1 MSTLKVNTLDSF
13 SGSEITVD
21 STASLAISNT
31 TAASS
36 ATTGALQVV
45 GGISTQNNLY
55 VGGNAVVT
63 GTLTA
68 NGGTIQLGDGN
79 TDDVAFGGEITSN
92 FVPNASSSYNIGSL
106 SKKWS
111 NMYSDTFTGALTGTA
126 SSATALATGRT
137 IELTGAVTGTSAAF
151 DGTGNLSITTTA
163 TSDPTITLGGDLTG
177 SATLTNLGSATLT
190 ATIAANSV
198 ALGTDTT
205 GNYMDNVTAG
215 TGVTVSHAQSE
226 GSDATISI
234 GQSVATSATPSF
246 DGLTV
251 SGNDFLTIP
260 AGTNSQRGSPS
271 TGSIRYSSTDTTF
284 EGYNG
289 TSWGSLGGVKD
300 IDGDTYITA
309 ETSAGSDEDVLTL
322 VAGGTTG
329 LTVSG
334 STTTVAGNLVVS
346 GTTTSINTETINLA
360 DNTIVLNS
368 NESGTPSQD
377 GGIEVERGT
386 STNKSL
392 LWDETN
398 DKWTVGSETFVAATV
413 EAALTGNVTG
423 DLTGN
428 VTGNTSGSSGSC
440 TGNAATATT
449 AAAWTSGIDVSLVG
463 AVTGSVTGV
472 DGGSNISITTSSN
485 HSHATSEITSF
496 NTEVSNVVQQSVTP
510 AHVVSSS
517 GTEYSNADWG
527 NLTFATGTDGFE
539 NEPVRPTTY
548 QDLALP
554 DTTNTVDWGSLT

>member
-55 VGGNAVVT
+55 VGGNAVIT

-68 NGGTIQLGDGN
+68 NGGTIQLGDAN

-92 FVPNASSSYNIGSL
+92 FVPNASGSYNIGSL
-106 SKKWS
+106 SKKWN
-111 NMYSDTFTGALTGTA
+111 NMYSNTFTGALTGTA

-137 IELTGAVTGTSAAF
+137 IAVTGAVTGTSGAF
-151 DGTGNLSITTTA
+151 DGTGNISITTTA

-177 SATLTNLGSATLT
+177 NCTLTNLGNATLT

-205 GNYMDNVTAG
+205 GNYMNNVSAG
-215 TGVTVSHAQSE
+215 TGVIISHTPSE
-226 GSDATISI
+226 GSTGTVSI

-271 TGSIRYSSTDTTF
+271 TGSIRYSSTDSTF

-289 TSWGSLGGVKD
+289 SAWGSLGGVKD
-300 IDGDTYITA
+300 VDGDTYITA
-309 ETSAGSDEDVLTL
+309 ETTSGGDQDVLTL

-329 LTVSG
+329 LTVSAT
-334 STTTVAGNLVVS
+334 TTTVAGNLVVS
-346 GTTTSINTETINLA
+346 GTTTSINTETISLA

-368 NESGTPSQD
+368 NESGTPSQN
-377 GGIEVERGT
+377 GGIEIERGT

-423 DLTGN
+423 NLVGN

-440 TGNAATATT
+440 TGNSATATT
-449 AAAWTSGIDVSLVG
+449 AASWTNGRTISLIG
-463 AVTGSVTGV
+463 SVTGSVTGV
-472 DGGSNISITTSSN
+472 DGSSNVSITTATNHTHSVTDISSF
-485 HSHATSEITSF
+485 S
-496 NTEVSNVVQQSVTP
+496 TEVGNVIQKVVTP
-510 AHVVSSS
+510 SHVVSSS
-517 GTEYSNADWG
+517 GTEYTNADWG
-527 NLTFATGTDGFE
+527 NLTFATGTTGFE
-539 NEPVRPTTY
+539 NEPVRPTAY

-554 DTTNTVDWGSLT
+554 DTTTVVDWGSLT